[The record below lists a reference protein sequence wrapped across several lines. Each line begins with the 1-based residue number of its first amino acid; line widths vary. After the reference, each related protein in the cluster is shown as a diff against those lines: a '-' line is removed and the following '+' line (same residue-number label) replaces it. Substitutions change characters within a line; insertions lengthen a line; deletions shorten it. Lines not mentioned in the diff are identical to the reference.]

1 MEQSLST
8 PSLLSKAQRAATPAQ
23 PVSLSNRI
31 SVLQQRSPNSVPQE
45 ARSPSVPQ
53 GALTKSA
60 GAWLAVRRGLSGGDE
75 ASRAALELKVALY
88 ERERKRTEPELAR
101 AHAEVKSL
109 RERLSQVSTLAEEQ
123 ATQAASDIQ
132 ELKELR
138 RLRSTMED
146 AIADARRGGPS
157 EAQWRSL
164 REGEAQLAR
173 EREAREEAMR
183 AHEAKLKAGMDA
195 MSARL
200 AAAVAREEEVCAKA
214 AAAAK
219 AMQVVAVPHSHGH
232 PHLHAHPNALSR
244 RSLFR
249 CNQPHPDRYAGG

>member
-1 MEQSLST
+1 MEHQHSGSLST
-8 PSLLSKAQRAATPAQ
+8 PSLLSKAQRAATPAP

-31 SVLQQRSPNSVPQE
+31 SVLQQRSPNSVPQG
-45 ARSPSVPQ
+45 S
-53 GALTKSA
+53 LTKSA
-60 GAWLAVRRGLSGGDE
+60 GAWLAARRGLSGGDE
-75 ASRAALELKVALY
+75 ASQAALELKVALY
-88 ERERKRTEPELAR
+88 ERERKRMEPELAR

-123 ATQAASDIQ
+123 AAQAASDIQ

-173 EREAREEAMR
+173 EREARNEAMC
-183 AHEAKLKAGMDA
+183 AHEAKLKAMEDT
-195 MSARL
+195 MSVRL
-200 AAAVAREEEVCAKA
+200 AAAIAREEEVCANA
-214 AAAAK
+214 AAAAE
-219 AMQVVAVPHSHGH
+219 AMQVAAVPHAHPH
-232 PHLHAHPNALSR
+232 PHLHAHPNAVAIT
-244 RSLFR
+244 
-249 CNQPHPDRYAGG
+249 P